1 MYAVERVHGR
11 RMRGRR
17 GGQMYAV
24 ERVHGRRMEGTN
36 LSTQSSSV
44 LAACPWHQSRASEHS
59 LYKSQ

>member
-1 MYAVERVHGR
+1 
-11 RMRGRR
+11 
-17 GGQMYAV
+17 MYAV

-36 LSTQSSSV
+36 LPTQSSSV